1 MRSDW
6 IQPENY
12 SQMPRES
19 SHHSYSRMLKA
30 TSVVAGAKVATILV
44 SLLRMKA
51 IAFLLGP
58 SGVGLVNLVSS
69 SIEFIRVVSNLGIDG
84 AVVRSIAEAQTK
96 GDRQRLSIIYHVAV
110 RSSLFIG
117 VFGWVAISIASPWL
131 SQAATGS
138 SGQAWL
144 FILGGASLLFSPLL
158 GVQLGLLQ
166 GLRQIGTLAKCQLI
180 TSPVAAGITVFLISV
195 HGVEGGI
202 AALAITSIS
211 SLGIH
216 YWFVKKCR
224 PSEPLPRK
232 VNYKEIIWANLRDGS
247 GFAINGLWLTA
258 SGWINLLLIRHYY
271 GEQGAL
277 HVGMY
282 SAAAMLANFYVSI
295 IISALATE
303 FYPSLTAE
311 AADPLKMRS
320 MLNRQAVLALDAGVL
335 ATLILIVASP
345 IALLVLYSSEFTAAA
360 DLMRL
365 LLCGTAI
372 RFSAFPLGF
381 AILALGHTRLFALCE
396 VAMGVI
402 TITLSCIG
410 ASLYGLLGLGI
421 AFITANFLQAA
432 GLWLLTRRLNMSWDS
447 FTNGAVIGAG
457 TALALVL
464 TISFSS
470 TSVYGVISA
479 AAVVAIYGVVA
490 AKRIQ
495 SNTGITFT
503 SIIQKISRRKSN

>member
-1 MRSDW
+1 
-6 IQPENY
+6 
-12 SQMPRES
+12 
-19 SHHSYSRMLKA
+19 MLKA
-30 TSVVAGAKVATILV
+30 TSAVAGAKIATILV
-44 SLLRMKA
+44 SLMRMKA
-51 IAFLLGP
+51 IAFILGP
-58 SGVGLVNLVSS
+58 SGMGLVNLVSS
-69 SIEFIRVVSNLGIDG
+69 SIEFTRVVTNLGIDS
-84 AVVRSIAEAQTK
+84 AVVRSIAEAHAK
-96 GDRQRLSIIYHVAV
+96 HDRQRLAIIYHVAV
-110 RSSLFIG
+110 RTSLFIG
-117 VFGWVAISIASPWL
+117 AIGWLAISIASPWL
-131 SQAATGS
+131 SHAATGS
-138 SGQAWL
+138 TDRAWL
-144 FILGGASLLFSPLL
+144 FVLGGASLLFSPLL

-180 TSPVAAGITVFLISV
+180 TSPVAACLTVLLISV

-216 YWFVKKCR
+216 CWFVRNWR
-224 PSEPLPRK
+224 PTEPLPRN
-232 VNYKEIIWANLRDGS
+232 VHYKEIIWGNLRDGS

-258 SGWINLLLIRHYY
+258 SSWINLLLIRHYY
-271 GEQGAL
+271 GEQGTL

-311 AADPLKMRS
+311 AADPQKMRS

-335 ATLILIVASP
+335 ATLVLIVAAP

-396 VAMGVI
+396 VAMGVV

-410 ASLYGLLGLGI
+410 VTFYGLMGLGV

-447 FTNGAVIGAG
+447 VTNIAVIGAG
-457 TALALVL
+457 VALALVVA
-464 TISFSS
+464 ISFSS
-470 TSVYGVISA
+470 TSIYGIIA
-479 AAVVAIYGVVA
+479 AFAVVAIYGVVA

-503 SIIQKISRRKSN
+503 SIIHKISRRKSN